1 MPGQYPFSAYATPTA
16 ARAATPAATATSAAT
31 STATVTSAA
40 TATRKAPGFSQ
51 GYCSVAPGTV
61 SGHLKKGAS
70 YWPCRV
76 EISDAGVTLATQV
89 RNQTIDTAPA
99 GSVSLSWVRR
109 TGTGTVIMMD
119 GRLWVIDFTRVYQHE
134 RDAGS
139 VPALVKSMRYARI
152 LTRDFTA
159 ALLSAG
165 AVDWP

>member
-16 ARAATPAATATSAAT
+16 ARAATPAAA
-31 STATVTSAA
+31 ATVTSAA

-119 GRLWVIDFTRVYQHE
+119 GRLWVIDFTRACQHE
-134 RDAGS
+134 QTLRGLPGLFQGVRRARMLNRAFTS
-139 VPALVKSMRYARI
+139 ALQE
-152 LTRDFTA
+152 A
-159 ALLSAG
+159 ACS
-165 AVDWP
+165 